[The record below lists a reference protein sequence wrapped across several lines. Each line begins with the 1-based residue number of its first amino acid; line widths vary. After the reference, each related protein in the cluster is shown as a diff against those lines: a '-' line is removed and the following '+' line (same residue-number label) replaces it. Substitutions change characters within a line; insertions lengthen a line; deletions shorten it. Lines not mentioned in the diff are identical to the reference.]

1 MVGHAFFL
9 EPGFERPGH
18 LDVVLF
24 REREVRIAADAE
36 VGRCTTFASPPW
48 RLTAAAKAFRLYEA
62 QQFLLRGDGDVN
74 SAAYAV
80 GYASATQFS
89 RDYKKLFGTP
99 PKKSV
104 RVMKNH
110 VRPKAFP

>member
-1 MVGHAFFL
+1 M
-9 EPGFERPGH
+9 R
-18 LDVVLF
+18 
-24 REREVRIAADAE
+24 RS
-36 VGRCTTFASPPW
+36 ASCSS
-48 RLTAAAKAFRLYEA
+48 RTST
-62 QQFLLRGDGDVN
+62 LRR
-74 SAAYAV
+74 AYAV

-110 VRPKAFP
+110 VTPEGVPMS